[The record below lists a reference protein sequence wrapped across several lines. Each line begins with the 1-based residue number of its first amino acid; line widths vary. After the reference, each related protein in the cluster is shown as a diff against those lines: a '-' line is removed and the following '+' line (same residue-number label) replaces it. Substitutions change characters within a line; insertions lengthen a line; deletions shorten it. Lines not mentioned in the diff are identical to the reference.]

1 MCIVSFLLLCTT
13 MLAIAAVTGLS
24 MLRRPDHQKTN
35 KTSNT
40 RSQAAYDCI
49 YIQQEDILNYG
60 RLEMT
65 CQLQMRG
72 RLGTKRLIV
81 TDEKMKPLHLF
92 LRMSWNRDWYRLDI
106 SPRMH
111 HQAKVIDDDSDMED
125 GATQIRF
132 KLTRCRQT
140 EIVEDILTAA
150 SEKETSAY
158 YLITQRQISQLGDLF
173 GDGVRLKR
181 RRLMAVLN
189 EADGI

>member
-24 MLRRPDHQKTN
+24 MMRRPDHQKT
-35 KTSNT
+35 KK

-65 CQLQMRG
+65 CQSQMRG

-106 SPRMH
+106 TPRMH
-111 HQAKVIDDDSDMED
+111 HQAKVINDDSDMED
-125 GATQIRF
+125 GATQVRF
-132 KLTRCRQT
+132 KLTRCRQAD
-140 EIVEDILTAA
+140 IVEDILTAA

-158 YLITQRQISQLGDLF
+158 YLITQRQISPLGHLF